1 MNIFS
6 FSLHSFGALC
16 SRI

>member
-1 MNIFS
+1 MNIYS
-6 FSLHSFGALC
+6 FSLHSFEALC